1 MSVRIYFPLMSH
13 NLAYP
18 RIFFVSDNRKYGDY
32 NMNTK
37 MTLPFADTICGDV
50 RKIIDAI
57 FKDCRQEDI
66 DRLFLRSYSITNERF
81 LIDDYNDSRS
91 YKFVFTVGGERFPD
105 DVKFKLHIYCEYL
118 YDPEPIDE
126 FELFYELNF
135 YENSHT
141 IKNLFKYLHSALAYC
156 DGYVDGVMNK
166 HDINIDDYD
175 LEIE

>member
-1 MSVRIYFPLMSH
+1 MSVRIYFSLMSH
-13 NLAYP
+13 DLAYP
-18 RIFFVSDNRKYGDY
+18 RIFFVSENRKYGDY

-57 FKDCRQEDI
+57 YKDCRQEDI
-66 DRLFLRSYSITNERF
+66 NRLLLRSYSITNERF
-81 LIDDYNDSRS
+81 LIDDDNDSRS
-91 YKFVFTVGGERFPD
+91 YEFIFTVCGERFPD

-126 FELFYELNF
+126 FELFYELNC
-135 YENSHT
+135 YENSQT
-141 IKNLFKYLHSALAYC
+141 KKNLFKDLHSALAYC
-156 DGYVDGVMNK
+156 DGYVGGVMNK
-166 HDINIDDYD
+166 HDINIEDYD